1 MCVCCIMSFFEFLS
15 YQERQARRTALSP
28 NWERLRKSMESM
40 LGLLHLVCVECGL
53 DDFLHSHESR

>member
-28 NWERLRKSMESM
+28 NWERLRKSIKGVNVVVVGPFA
-40 LGLLHLVCVECGL
+40 LGAC
-53 DDFLHSHESR
+53 